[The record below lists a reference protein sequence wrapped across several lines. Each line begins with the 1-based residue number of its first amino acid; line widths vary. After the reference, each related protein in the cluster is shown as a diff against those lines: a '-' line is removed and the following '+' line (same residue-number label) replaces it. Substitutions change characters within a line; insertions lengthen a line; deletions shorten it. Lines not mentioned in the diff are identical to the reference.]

1 LQANNVMLLLLVG
14 LAAGLLFS
22 SRHRAV
28 LRTPWP
34 WLGAA
39 IAAVIWSPN
48 LIWQATH
55 GWPQVA
61 MAGAVRGENSGP
73 GDYASGFLAQL
84 AFAGLL
90 VIPVLIAGFVWL
102 WRSAELRFIAIA
114 VTLMT
119 VYVVLWVPGKS
130 YYCEGTVALLLGAGA
145 ATAERWMARGRRPKL
160 RLGLLLAATLVGVA
174 IALPADL
181 PVVPVADLHDIKGQD
196 QVTTGDTVGWPQ
208 LTQTVSAQNAAL
220 RRAGQPP
227 TSIFAGNYGEAGAL
241 DVLGTADHLPPVLS
255 GHNTFWLW
263 GPGRASD
270 AVVLVV
276 DALDALRPYFASCRV
291 LTTYNPPYHVQNA
304 YNGMQIGVCTGPKA
318 GWPALW
324 PHLKH
329 YD

>member
-1 LQANNVMLLLLVG
+1 
-14 LAAGLLFS
+14 
-22 SRHRAV
+22 
-28 LRTPWP
+28 
-34 WLGAA
+34 
-39 IAAVIWSPN
+39 
-48 LIWQATH
+48 
-55 GWPQVA
+55 
-61 MAGAVRGENSGP
+61 
-73 GDYASGFLAQL
+73 
-84 AFAGLL
+84 
-90 VIPVLIAGFVWL
+90 VLIAGFVWL

-318 GWPALW
+318 GLPALW
-324 PHLKH
+324 PHLTH